1 MKPTQTSKLLPALF
15 QHIDEGRRI
24 SVLNIGPALPET
36 IDFLSK
42 YRCKLYIADLFTE
55 LPFECPEEGE
65 PDLAYQLSEA
75 LMLPGNCQ
83 IDLCLF
89 WDIFNYL
96 SPQAIAALVEVLTPH
111 LQPDALAHA
120 YTVHKLKSPQGNQL
134 YGISSTENIVSRV
147 RPRALPGYSPH
158 GQGPLKNM
166 LKCFR
171 FERSVLL
178 ADGRLELLLNAA
190 V

>member
-1 MKPTQTSKLLPALF
+1 MNPTQTSKLLPALF
-15 QHIDEGRRI
+15 RHIDEDRRI
-24 SVLNIGPALPET
+24 TVLNIGPALPET
-36 IDFLSK
+36 VEFLSN
-42 YRCKLYIADLFTE
+42 YRCKLHISDLFAE
-55 LPFECPEEGE
+55 LPFECSEEGG
-65 PDLAYQLSEA
+65 PDLVKQLSDA
-75 LMLPGNCQ
+75 LMLPSSCQ

-111 LQPDALAHA
+111 LLPSALAHA

-134 YGISSTENIVSRV
+134 YSISSTENIISRS
-147 RPRALPGYSPH
+147 RPVALPGYSPH

-178 ADGRLELLLNAA
+178 GDGRLELLLNAA
-190 V
+190 I